1 MAELIKRTKKD
12 GKTAYLA
19 RVYCG
24 RDKDRKPICK
34 TKTLTPP
41 PGMTGRKLDKELQR
55 QADEFEQAVLRG
67 TLQSDMLFDALLDKY
82 FSEYKERQSTAVIIP
97 GLWTAFLFALGNF
110 AFLFGRGTLGYDR
123 MG

>member
-1 MAELIKRTKKD
+1 MAQLIKRTKKD

-82 FSEYKERQSTAVIIP
+82 FSEYAEPQLRERTVYDYKNLPLVCVRLWAASSCLQSNQTI
-97 GLWTAFLFALGNF
+97 
-110 AFLFGRGTLGYDR
+110 
-123 MG
+123 

>member
-24 RDKDRKPICK
+24 RDKDHKPICK

-82 FSEYKERQSTAVIIP
+82 FSEYAEPQLRERTVYDLSLIHISEPTRRTPISYAVFCLKNIR
-97 GLWTAFLFALGNF
+97 L
-110 AFLFGRGTLGYDR
+110 
-123 MG
+123 